1 MNCDS
6 LTADPI
12 VGPRFRESGVPSH
25 PVLIVNLKS
34 GNGRAAAIDLV
45 GTAQRLG
52 LETVTMQPGDD
63 LAELA
68 VRMVDGGCDH
78 LMMAGGDGSL
88 AIVAEVAMARGVPFS
103 CVPVGTRNHFAM
115 DLGLDRSHPLQ
126 SLDAALDGSEQ
137 LIDVGILA
145 GQVFLNNV
153 SFGLYP
159 RAIADPEYRSH
170 RARSMADA
178 AVDTVS
184 HLETQITITLPDG
197 RVVSD
202 IEVLL
207 TSNNPYRFIGPPDF
221 ARRPALDTGTLGM
234 ILADR
239 RSRQKRGPAAFTRW
253 ETQKLTV
260 HADPVSIQVG
270 VDGELR
276 QFRSPIEVAIAPKS
290 LRVLVPR
297 QTSSKSLK
305 ESIDQL
311 SERAIVH
318 LSGSPGLP
326 RPSELDANS
335 PLLPTISR
343 VRRGGVQRDSGMG
356 VPSSRPPHACIV
368 ASSITLQDLDR
379 NGRCD
384 VARRRQERPQDCSGR
399 PRGSRR
405 SPRFSPTW
413 WPKAF
418 SGDGA
423 RPIRCPR
430 REVCRC
436 RVRPRCPRATPH
448 LPLRSLASWARHIP
462 VSGSHSMPSPPRSD
476 SPGSTPECTTRPMSS
491 QGGSS
496 GTGLERSQM
505 RQRPRPVSALGRIR
519 TCDTRFRKPG
529 RYQDSR
535 CPKSRS
541 TV

>member
-1 MNCDS
+1 MPN
-6 LTADPI
+6 
-12 VGPRFRESGVPSH
+12 H
-25 PVLIVNLKS
+25 PVLIVNPRS
-34 GNGRAAAIDLV
+34 GNGRAAAMDLF
-45 GTAQRLG
+45 GAAHKLG

-63 LAELA
+63 LADLA
-68 VRMVDGGCDH
+68 SSIVDQGCGH

-88 AIVAEVAMARGVPFS
+88 AIVAEVAMARDVPFS

-126 SLDAALDGSEQ
+126 SLDAALDGSER
-137 LIDVGILA
+137 LIDVGIVA

-253 ETQKLTV
+253 ETQKLTI

-276 QFRSPIEVAIAPKS
+276 QFRSPIEVAIAPTS

-335 PLLPTISR
+335 PLF
-343 VRRGGVQRDSGMG
+343 RRFREFDEEVFKGIAEWES
-356 VPSSRPPHACIV
+356 PP
-368 ASSITLQDLDR
+368 LDR
-379 NGRCD
+379 LMPALSQAASHSKIWIAMAAAMSLAGGEKGRRIAMEGLAAVGITSFLANL
-384 VARRRQERPQDCSGR
+384 VAKGIFRRRRPTDQV
-399 PRGSRR
+399 PE
-405 SPRFSPTW
+405 
-413 WPKAF
+413 A
-418 SGDGA
+418 
-423 RPIRCPR
+423 
-430 REVCRC
+430 
-436 RVRPRCPRATPH
+436 
-448 LPLRSLASWARHIP
+448 RSLP
-462 VSGSHSMPSPPRSD
+462 MPGSSSMPSGHTASAAAFTRVVGAAYPGLRVPLNALAAAIGFSRVYTGVHHPTDVIFGWLLGKGIGTLTHATAATAGPILRSAA
-476 SPGSTPECTTRPMSS
+476 
-491 QGGSS
+491 
-496 GTGLERSQM
+496 RS
-505 RQRPRPVSALGRIR
+505 R
-519 TCDTRFRKPG
+519 DTE
-529 RYQDSR
+529 
-535 CPKSRS
+535 
-541 TV
+541 

>member
-1 MNCDS
+1 M
-6 LTADPI
+6 
-12 VGPRFRESGVPSH
+12 PSH
-25 PVLIVNLKS
+25 PVLIVNLRS

-45 GTAQRLG
+45 DTAQRLG

-68 VRMVDGGCDH
+68 IRLVDRGCDH

-88 AIVAEVAMARGVPFS
+88 AIVAQVAMARGIPFS

-170 RARSMADA
+170 RARSMVDA

-202 IEVLL
+202 IEILL

-221 ARRPALDTGTLGM
+221 AKRPALDTGTLGM

-260 HADPVSIQVG
+260 HADPASIQVG

-297 QTSSKSLK
+297 QTPSKSLK
-305 ESIDQL
+305 ESIGQL
-311 SERAIVH
+311 NERAIVH
-318 LSGSPGLP
+318 LSG
-326 RPSELDANS
+326 
-335 PLLPTISR
+335 LPTLPSR
-343 VRRGGVQRDSGMG
+343 
-356 VPSSRPPHACIV
+356 
-368 ASSITLQDLDR
+368 
-379 NGRCD
+379 
-384 VARRRQERPQDCSGR
+384 E
-399 PRGSRR
+399 
-405 SPRFSPTW
+405 
-413 WPKAF
+413 
-418 SGDGA
+418 
-423 RPIRCPR
+423 
-430 REVCRC
+430 
-436 RVRPRCPRATPH
+436 
-448 LPLRSLASWARHIP
+448 
-462 VSGSHSMPSPPRSD
+462 
-476 SPGSTPECTTRPMSS
+476 
-491 QGGSS
+491 
-496 GTGLERSQM
+496 
-505 RQRPRPVSALGRIR
+505 
-519 TCDTRFRKPG
+519 
-529 RYQDSR
+529 
-535 CPKSRS
+535 
-541 TV
+541 